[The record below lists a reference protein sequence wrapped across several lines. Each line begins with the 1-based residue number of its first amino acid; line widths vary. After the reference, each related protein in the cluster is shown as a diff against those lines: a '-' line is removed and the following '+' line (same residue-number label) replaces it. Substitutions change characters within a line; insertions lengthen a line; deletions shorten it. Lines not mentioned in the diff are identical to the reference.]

1 MASNIKIVGSIL
13 STIEVS
19 RYDNADLKLITS
31 KKIQKRFSNKKDYIE
46 YHVYDIGNNLLNT
59 N

>member
-31 KKIQKRFSNKKDYIE
+31 KK
-46 YHVYDIGNNLLNT
+46 
-59 N
+59 